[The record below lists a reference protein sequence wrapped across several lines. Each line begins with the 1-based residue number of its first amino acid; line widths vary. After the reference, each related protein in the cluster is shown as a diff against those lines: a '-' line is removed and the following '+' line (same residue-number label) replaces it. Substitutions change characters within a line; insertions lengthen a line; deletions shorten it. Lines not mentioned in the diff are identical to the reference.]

1 MEWRTHR
8 FLTSV
13 PATNGKTENPMRKFA
28 TVIAMTVIM
37 ASGEQTMA
45 IEEPAFE
52 VIRATGDYEIRRYE
66 PFIVA
71 EVDVKGDAGE
81 AGSRAFR
88 ILADYIFGNNARGEK
103 MEMTAPV
110 VSTPELDGR
119 EQYTYAFVM
128 ESHYSMDTLPPPADP
143 RIRIVRKPARIIAA
157 REYSGR
163 WSEENYRR
171 HEVSLI
177 SALTIDGLR
186 PSGEPTLARYDS
198 PFKPWFLRR
207 NEVLVELDW
216 Q

>member
-1 MEWRTHR
+1 MGKLVAVV
-8 FLTSV
+8 FSAILLTSGK
-13 PATNGKTENPMRKFA
+13 PA
-28 TVIAMTVIM
+28 
-37 ASGEQTMA
+37 MA

-52 VIRATGDYEIRRYE
+52 VIRATDDYEIRRYE

-71 EVDVKGDAGE
+71 EVDVEGDSGS

-88 ILADYIFGNNARGEK
+88 ILADYIFGNNARQEK
-103 MEMTAPV
+103 MQMTAPV
-110 VSTPELDGR
+110 VSTPEIEGQDKL
-119 EQYTYAFVM
+119 TYAFVM
-128 ESHYSMDTLPPPADP
+128 ESRYSMETLPQPADP
-143 RIRIVRKPARIIAA
+143 RIRIVHKPARIIAA

-186 PSGEPTLARYDS
+186 PSSEPTLARYDS